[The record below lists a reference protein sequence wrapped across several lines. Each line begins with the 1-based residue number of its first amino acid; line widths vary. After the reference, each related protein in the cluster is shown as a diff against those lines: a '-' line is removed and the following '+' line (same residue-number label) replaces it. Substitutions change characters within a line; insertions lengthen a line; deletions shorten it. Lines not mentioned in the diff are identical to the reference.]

1 MHSRLNNRISCV
13 IEIKRS
19 FVSKLSFDWLNNVVQ
34 YAFEKTTVTSVSW
47 NQRRLIQKIHTPKS
61 APIWRKKIRYLSARK
76 TDRACNMK
84 LAIFAI
90 QSNYPTYF
98 NVLVSASNTLNFRV
112 NIFIE
117 CKQSL
122 VETLGGWWR
131 SYCLRVRTPLN
142 NPPINY

>member
-34 YAFEKTTVTSVSW
+34 FAFEKTTVTSVSW
-47 NQRRLIQKIHTPKS
+47 NQRRLIQKIYTQIS
-61 APIWRKKIRYLSARK
+61 APIWKKNRYLSGRK

-84 LAIFAI
+84 LAILAI
-90 QSNYPTYF
+90 QSNYPTNF

-122 VETLGGWWR
+122 VETLRRWWR